1 MAVVSSTNLINRPGD
16 LVIEDIILATP
27 SGMSV
32 SIWNLIMSVQ
42 IYEDIY
48 SNFLSGALTFTDS
61 LALNNHLPIQG
72 NELLKIVFYTPGQE
86 NQAHKK
92 IELNMRVFK
101 NQRVAS
107 TDKAMVIMLS
117 FVSEEFFMNN
127 MMKFSQ
133 SYTNMSYSD
142 MAEKIFNQYILE
154 PVKQNRISFS
164 NLPRLPEDIANYNTR
179 FKCIPTEGTK
189 KTVVFPFWS
198 PFYAINWLANR
209 SFTTLSANSGSK
221 RAADYVFFQQLSGN
235 YMFAPISYF
244 KTLPVTA
251 KYRQVP
257 VDKNKEDLMFDNAK
271 DITVVTLNDKLMDIS
286 SGVFSS
292 VLTTFDI
299 NKKKIDADIFKYR
312 EKFMV
317 TQHTDTYPLVPNTL
331 DMYSDKNLSYIKTLP
346 KNSNKF
352 DNVEDVDEYE
362 KFSLIRQSSMNQLK
376 TLTIEMTVHG
386 DSRRRVGDMVYVDI
400 TSPEDIDSRYGAKG
414 DKGDGSDRYLSG
426 NYMITKINHTFTHND
441 YELVMQLT
449 KDSYRAPVPDQ
460 KEPLK
465 ILPNK

>member
-1 MAVVSSTNLINRPGD
+1 MPVVSSTNLINRPGD
-16 LVIEDIILATP
+16 LVIEDVILSTP

-48 SNFLSGALTFTDS
+48 SNFLSGTITFSDS

-72 NELLKIVFYTPGQE
+72 NELLKIVFYTPGQKDQPH
-86 NQAHKK
+86 NKV
-92 IELNMRVFK
+92 ELNMRVFK
-101 NQRVAS
+101 NRKIS
-107 TDKAMVIMLS
+107 GTDKSVMVILS
-117 FVSEEFFMNN
+117 FISEEFFINN
-127 MMKFSQ
+127 MVKFSQ
-133 SYTNMSYSD
+133 AYTNMSYSD

-154 PVKQNRISFS
+154 PVKEIRNKFS
-164 NLPRLPEDIANYNTR
+164 GLPRLPEGIANYNT
-179 FKCIPTEGTK
+179 FFNSIPTEGSK
-189 KTVVFPFWS
+189 KSVVFPFWS

-209 SFTTLSANSGSK
+209 SFTTIASGK
-221 RAADYVFFQQLSGN
+221 RAADYLFFQQLSGQ

-244 KTLPVTA
+244 KSLPATA

-257 VDKNKEDLMFDNAK
+257 ADKAKEDLMFDNAK
-271 DITVVTLNDKLMDIS
+271 EITISTMNDKLIDIT

-292 VLTTFDI
+292 VLTTLDI
-299 NKKKIDADIFKYR
+299 NKKKIGADLYKYR
-312 EKFMV
+312 EKFMT
-317 TQHTDTYPLVPNTL
+317 TQHTDTYPLVPSAI
-331 DMYSDKNLSYIKTLP
+331 DMYSDNNLSYMKILP

-352 DNVEDVDEYE
+352 DNVEDVEEYE
-362 KFSLIRQSSMNQLK
+362 KFSLIRQSSMNQMN
-376 TLTIEMTVHG
+376 TLMIEMKVHG

-400 TSPEDIDSRYGAKG
+400 TSPEDIDSRYGPKG
-414 DKGDGSDRYLSG
+414 DRGDGSDRYLSG

-441 YELVMQLT
+441 YELVMQLS

-465 ILPNK
+465 VLPTQ